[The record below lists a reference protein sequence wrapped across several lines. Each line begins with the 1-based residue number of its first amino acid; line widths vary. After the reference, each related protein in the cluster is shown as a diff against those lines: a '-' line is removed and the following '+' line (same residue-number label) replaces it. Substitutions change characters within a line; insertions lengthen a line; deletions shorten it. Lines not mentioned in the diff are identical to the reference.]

1 MANDQNSNETIP
13 KLLNIPLKDWAIIF
27 GIVGGLF
34 MYYINTAGE
43 NAKRN
48 AQMDTI
54 LVKLAETQSL
64 IKEMQSDHKTNY
76 KDLEA
81 KYNSLS
87 VRLSILETQTGN
99 GNKKQ

>member
-43 NAKRN
+43 NAKRSV
-48 AQMDTI
+48 QMETI

-64 IKEMQSDHKTNY
+64 IKDMQADHKTNY

-87 VRLSILETQTGN
+87 VRLTILETQTGN

>member
-27 GIVGGLF
+27 GIIGGLF

-43 NAKRN
+43 NAKRD
-48 AQMDTI
+48 AQMDTMI
-54 LVKLAETQSL
+54 LNSSETKSM
-64 IKEMQSDHKTNY
+64 IKEMQIEQRTYNKESDSRIRGIE
-76 KDLEA
+76 L
-81 KYNSLS
+81 
-87 VRLSILETQTGN
+87 RLGILETQTGN

>member
-13 KLLNIPLKDWAIIF
+13 RLLNIPLKDWAIIF

-76 KDLEA
+76 KDLDA